1 MPKSPKSDDPKAEA
15 TKPKKA
21 AKAPSAA
28 KARSGKV
35 KPAGGDQEASAPAGK
50 KEKAGAARATPFLS
64 QLRAPAGAVQPKH
77 RVGRGPGSGW
87 GTTAGRGQK
96 GQYARNTVRP
106 GFEGGQTPL
115 YRRLP
120 KIGFKNPFTIQVAT
134 VNVEQLKRFDAGSSV
149 DIDTLTG
156 SGLVKGA
163 FDKIKILGD
172 GELDRA
178 LTVRAHAFSAR
189 AKEQIEKAGGTVQ
202 LIDPPPAAEASA

>member
-1 MPKSPKSDDPKAEA
+1 MSDADK
-15 TKPKKA
+15 
-21 AKAPSAA
+21 
-28 KARSGKV
+28 
-35 KPAGGDQEASAPAGK
+35 
-50 KEKAGAARATPFLS
+50 TPILS
-64 QLRAPAGAVQPKH
+64 RLRAPVGSVKGKH

-120 KIGFKNPFTIQVAT
+120 KVGFKNPFSHAVAV
-134 VNVEQLKRFDAGSSV
+134 VNIEMLKRFDAGSTIEV
-149 DIDTLTG
+149 ATLTE

-163 FDKIKILGD
+163 FDKVKILGD

-189 AKEQIEKAGGTVQ
+189 AKEQIEKAGGKVE
-202 LIDPPPAAEASA
+202 LIETPKAAEA

>member
-1 MPKSPKSDDPKAEA
+1 MPERDDQQVNEN
-15 TKPKKA
+15 
-21 AKAPSAA
+21 API
-28 KARSGKV
+28 
-35 KPAGGDQEASAPAGK
+35 
-50 KEKAGAARATPFLS
+50 LS
-64 QLRAPAGAVQPKH
+64 RLRAPVGSVKDKH

-120 KIGFKNPFTIQVAT
+120 KVGFKNPFSTNTAV
-134 VNVEQLKRFDAGSSV
+134 VNIESLKRFDSGWTVELASF
-149 DIDTLTG
+149 TEA
-156 SGLVKGA
+156 GLVKGA
-163 FDKIKILGD
+163 HDRIKVLGD

-189 AKEQIEKAGGTVQ
+189 AKEQIEKAGGKVEV
-202 LIDPPPAAEASA
+202 IDIPVTLLVKPEKKQKGEKKPRAEKSAPT